1 MISQVN
7 IYVIYIVWIL
17 CDVFLEELFGDG
29 KDGLL
34 FSQKVD
40 GKMIF
45 TGYWEV
51 FVLNFSVM
59 GSTVF
64 YAVKKSWWKDDI
76 YWLLRSSCFELFGNG
91 KYGLFSTKKLMER
104 WYLRGL
110 FELSMILQDLENM
123 VFRAVTAQAL
133 SQHWFSFILK
143 IIGLNVQLLQVCLSI
158 IHPRILSFRSNSAFA
173 PYTPRNNST
182 PHICP
187 PQLPAT

>member
-17 CDVFLEELFGDG
+17 CDVFVEELFGDG

-91 KYGLFSTKKLMER
+91 TYGLFSTKKLMER

-158 IHPRILSFRSNSAFA
+158 IHPRILSFSQVKVSLCSIQ
-173 PYTPRNNST
+173 TPKKFK
-182 PHICP
+182 P
-187 PQLPAT
+187 P